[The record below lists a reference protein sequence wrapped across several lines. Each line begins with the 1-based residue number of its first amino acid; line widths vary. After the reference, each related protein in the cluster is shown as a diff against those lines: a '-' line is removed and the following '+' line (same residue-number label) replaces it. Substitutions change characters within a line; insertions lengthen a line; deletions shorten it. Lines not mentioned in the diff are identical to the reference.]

1 METNSS
7 SRSRLFIA
15 VPLPD
20 ELKQQL
26 GERMTEWKQRLDF
39 QKWVYPADL
48 HITLFFIG
56 DTDDRKIETI
66 VDEVGKSIAGFGS
79 FPLALTEAGTFGRPQ
94 APSILWLGVGGEL
107 GRLRSLQK
115 LVEQAAVAVG
125 YAAESRPYAPHI
137 TIGRKFAGAGGVSF
151 QSEKLATLLASERE
165 KGRTLEWDAQSVVL
179 YRTHLGHKPMYETVH
194 EWPLEK

>member
-1 METNSS
+1 METNSN

-20 ELKQQL
+20 ELKQGL
-26 GERMTEWKQRLDF
+26 GDRMSEWKRRLDF

-56 DTDDRKIETI
+56 DTDDGKITSV
-66 VDEVGKSIAGFGS
+66 VDQVGGAVAGFGS
-79 FPLALTEAGTFGRPQ
+79 FSLALTEAGTFGRPQ
-94 APSILWLGVGGEL
+94 APSILWLGVGGEIE
-107 GRLRSLQK
+107 RLRSLQQ

-125 YAAESRPYAPHI
+125 YPAESRPYAPHM
-137 TIGRKFAGAGGVSF
+137 TIGRKFANAEGASF
-151 QSEKLATLLASERE
+151 HPEKLASLLVDEQENGQTLQW
-165 KGRTLEWDAQSVVL
+165 TAQSVVL
-179 YRTHLGHKPMYETVH
+179 YRTRLGHKPMYETVH